1 MKKQYISPDM
11 QCIVLQHQNS
21 LLAGS
26 NLSLE
31 VLTGG
36 LDLDNAHEGS
46 NLSADAPLF
55 DDLDLMILQ

>member
-1 MKKQYISPDM
+1 M

>member
-1 MKKQYISPDM
+1 M

-55 DDLDLMILQ
+55 DDIDLMILQ

>member
-36 LDLDNAHEGS
+36 LDLDN
-46 NLSADAPLF
+46 
-55 DDLDLMILQ
+55 LDLMILQ